1 MNPKNAERK
10 GRLHFVANCV
20 YGTHFGGGDT
30 HFYQMARAAQ
40 KAGWRLHFF
49 GGHALKHHLREQG
62 IVAEQSLTDRR
73 MMPPIRP
80 ATLGG
85 QFRLLWDYVKRFTRT
100 VVQLGQIERGDVV
113 YAVTD
118 FWFDVW
124 PLLLCRARRKIMILG
139 MDAPTLGE
147 IIRCSRPDVP
157 PLRLNS
163 LYYWASQF
171 LSLRLFRFC
180 RNKQLL
186 YVHPMMKPRLLALGY
201 REAELTY
208 VSNGMDLELADA
220 TPPQPKQ
227 FDVVWIGRFHRQKG
241 IADLVTTLAHL
252 QAEFPDFRAVLIGQL
267 ERELKPQLADLG
279 LLDCVT
285 FAGLVS
291 DAEKFRLFKASRVM
305 LMPSTYESWGIVIA
319 EALACG
325 VPVVAYD
332 LTAYRPVFGDLVRYA
347 PCFDAEVFQQLSRQ
361 AVQASRAAGEV
372 LAAAALVE
380 FRKESSWAAAGQR
393 FLQAIPNVSTGM
405 MSPT

>member
-1 MNPKNAERK
+1 MSATKTTGPK

-30 HFYQMARAAQ
+30 HFYQMARAAS
-40 KAGWRLHFF
+40 KAGWQLHFY

-62 IVAEQSLTDRR
+62 IVAEQTLTDRR

-85 QFRLLWDYVKRFTRT
+85 QFRLLWDYIKRFTGT
-100 VVQLGQIERGDVV
+100 VFQLGKMQREDVV

-124 PLLLCRARRKIMILG
+124 PMLLCRARRKVMILG
-139 MDAPTLGE
+139 MDAPTLLE

-157 PLRLNS
+157 PVRLNS
-163 LYYWASQF
+163 IYYWASQF
-171 LSLRLFRFC
+171 ISLRLFRFC
-180 RNKQLL
+180 PNKQLL

-201 REAELTY
+201 RESELTY
-208 VSNGMDLELADA
+208 VSNGMDLELADG
-220 TPPQPKQ
+220 TPEQEKQ
-227 FDVVWIGRFHRQKG
+227 FDVVWIGRYHRQKG
-241 IADLVTTLAHL
+241 IADLVTTLTYL
-252 QAEFPDFRAVLIGQL
+252 KGEFPGFRAVLIGQL

-279 LLDCVT
+279 LLECVT

-291 DAEKFRLFKASRVM
+291 DVEKFRLFKASRVM

-332 LTAYRPVFGDLVRYA
+332 LAAYRPVFGDLVQYA
-347 PCFDAEVFQQLSRQ
+347 PCFDAAIFQRLSRE
-361 AVQASRAAGEV
+361 AVQAGRRSQQV
-372 LAAAALVE
+372 LEPAALQE
-380 FRKESSWAAAGQR
+380 FCMESSWAAAGQR
-393 FLQAIPNVSTGM
+393 FLSGLKTC
-405 MSPT
+405 

>member
-1 MNPKNAERK
+1 MNASTGKPPEPPR
-10 GRLHFVANCV
+10 RLHFIANCV

-30 HFYQMARAAQ
+30 HFYQMAKAAIR
-40 KAGWRLHFF
+40 AGWQLHFY
-49 GGHALKHHLREQG
+49 GGHALKHHLKEQG
-62 IVAEQSLTDRR
+62 IKAEQTLTDRQ

-85 QFRLLWDYVKRFTRT
+85 QFRLLWDYVKRFTGT
-100 VVQLGQIERGDVV
+100 IFQLGQIQRDDVV

-124 PLLLCRARRKIMILG
+124 PLLLCRARRKVMILG
-139 MDAPTLGE
+139 MDAPTLME

-157 PLRLNS
+157 PVRLNS
-163 LYYWASQF
+163 IYYWASQF
-171 LSLRLFRFC
+171 ISLRLFRFC
-180 RNKQLL
+180 PNKQLL

-201 REAELTY
+201 RESELTY

-220 TPPQPKQ
+220 TLAQPKQ

-241 IADLVTTLAHL
+241 IADLIATLVYL
-252 QAEFPDFRAVLIGQL
+252 KAEFPDFRAVLIGQL

-319 EALACG
+319 EALACAL
-325 VPVVAYD
+325 PVVAYD
-332 LTAYRPVFGDLVRYA
+332 LAAYRPVFGDLVQYA
-347 PCFDAEVFQQLSRQ
+347 PCFDAEVFKQLSKQ
-361 AVQASRAAGEV
+361 AVQARRTDREILEANT
-372 LAAAALVE
+372 LVE
-380 FRKESSWAAAGQR
+380 FRKESSWAAAGRR
-393 FLQAIPNVSTGM
+393 FLWAI
-405 MSPT
+405 

>member
-1 MNPKNAERK
+1 MSASDGKTAAPKP
-10 GRLHFVANCV
+10 RLHFIANCV

-30 HFYQMARAAQ
+30 HFYQMAKAAIR
-40 KAGWRLHFF
+40 AGWQLHFY
-49 GGHALKHHLREQG
+49 GGHALKHHLNEQG
-62 IVAEQSLTDRR
+62 ITAEQTLTDRQ

-85 QFRLLWDYVKRFTRT
+85 QFRLLWDYVKRFTGT
-100 VVQLGQIERGDVV
+100 ISQLGSIQRDDVV

-124 PLLLCRARRKIMILG
+124 PLLLCRARRKVMILG
-139 MDAPTLGE
+139 MDAPTLME
-147 IIRCSRPDVP
+147 IVRCSRPDVP
-157 PLRLNS
+157 PIRLNS
-163 LYYWASQF
+163 IYYWASQF

-201 REAELTY
+201 RESELTY

-220 TPPQPKQ
+220 TPAQPKQ

-241 IADLVTTLAHL
+241 IADLVATLVYL
-252 QAEFPDFRAVLIGQL
+252 KAEFTDFRAVLIGQL

-319 EALACG
+319 EALACAL
-325 VPVVAYD
+325 PVVAYD
-332 LTAYRPVFGDLVRYA
+332 LAAYRPVFGDLVQYA
-347 PCFDAEVFQQLSRQ
+347 PCFDAEVFKQSSKQ
-361 AVQASRAAGEV
+361 AVQTRRADCEV
-372 LAAAALVE
+372 LAAAALVV
-380 FRKESSWAAAGQR
+380 FRKESSWEAAGKR
-393 FLQAIPNVSTGM
+393 FLGALEFS
-405 MSPT
+405 

>member
-1 MNPKNAERK
+1 VSESKSGTKP

-30 HFYQMARAAQ
+30 HFYQMARAAI

-62 IVAEQSLTDRR
+62 ITAEQTLTDRR

-85 QFRLLWDYVKRFTRT
+85 QFCLLWDYLKRFTRT
-100 VVQLGQIERGDVV
+100 VFQLGKIQRADVA

-124 PLLLCRARRKIMILG
+124 PLLLCRAQRKIMILG
-139 MDAPTLGE
+139 MDAPTLME

-157 PLRLNS
+157 PVRLNS
-163 LYYWASQF
+163 IYYWASQF
-171 LSLRLFRFC
+171 ISLRLFRCC

-186 YVHPMMKPRLLALGY
+186 YVHPMMKPSLLALGY
-201 REAELTY
+201 RESELTY
-208 VSNGMDLELADA
+208 VSNGMDLALADA
-220 TPPQPKQ
+220 TLEQQKQ

-241 IADLVTTLAHL
+241 IADLVATLVHL
-252 QAEFPDFRAVLIGQL
+252 RTSCPDFRAVLIGQL
-267 ERELKPQLADLG
+267 ERELKPQLQALG
-279 LLDCVT
+279 LLESVT

-291 DAEKFRLFKASRVM
+291 DAEKFRLFKTSRVM

-332 LTAYRPVFGDLVRYA
+332 LAAYRPVFGDLVRYA
-347 PCFDAEVFQQLSRQ
+347 PCFDVEIFKRLSLE
-361 AVQASRAAGEV
+361 AVQAGRTGGVMLDTAKLAG
-372 LAAAALVE
+372 
-380 FRKESSWAAAGQR
+380 FREESSWEAAGKRYLKSVQK
-393 FLQAIPNVSTGM
+393 LNQ
-405 MSPT
+405 